1 MNPDLG
7 QYCLQ
12 YRLPK
17 VDENEWQRKGACIV
31 KVSVVE
37 ENDRNTYTTN
47 YIPLNVIAVK
57 NPLNNM
63 AVMCP

>member
-1 MNPDLG
+1 MNG
-7 QYCLQ
+7 
-12 YRLPK
+12 
-17 VDENEWQRKGACIV
+17 RKRSLHCE
-31 KVSVVE
+31 KVSAVE

-63 AVMCP
+63 AAMCP